1 MQIPN
6 NTCEFQTERSFQKQ
20 PTVFLNRK
28 KGIGV
33 KRSRKPLRYHKDVGL
48 GFKTPREVTH
58 GVINSVI
65 FCLDRESVSETS
77 HGFPQPEGRFEEK
90 GYATS

>member
-1 MQIPN
+1 MQ
-6 NTCEFQTERSFQKQ
+6 FQTERSFQKQ

-58 GVINSVI
+58 DV
-65 FCLDRESVSETS
+65 
-77 HGFPQPEGRFEEK
+77 
-90 GYATS
+90 

>member
-1 MQIPN
+1 M
-6 NTCEFQTERSFQKQ
+6 QTERSFQKQ

-58 GVINSVI
+58 ESGFNVCVFFSV
-65 FCLDRESVSETS
+65 DRESFPET
-77 HGFPQPEGRFEEK
+77 GDGLPEPQRRSQEEGYE
-90 GYATS
+90 T